1 MNILI
6 TEIVWDTEGE
16 TTEECRLPDA
26 IVILSFPPAT
36 ADEST
41 EENLGEVISEAFGFC
56 HYGFKW
62 EVYGKSHDTHAG
74 GVFYPT
80 NLALVDL
87 TPA

>member
-16 TTEECRLPDA
+16 SKKECCLPDA
-26 IVILSFPPAT
+26 IVVLDVPQPT
-36 ADEST
+36 ADEDM
-41 EENLGEVISEAFGFC
+41 EENLGEIISEAFGFC

-62 EVYGKSHDTHAG
+62 ETFSKVHDTHAG
-74 GVFYPT
+74 GGFYPD
-80 NLALVDL
+80 NLAIIG